1 MTHRNA
7 VTTAVKRTLK
17 MIDCDGSERE
27 ELLTKNLE
35 RKVTLC
41 LLNSFCRNVETNLNP
56 LPCWKQRVKKRGVGG
71 LPPIEPEWPPLWF
84 KTRKQKL
91 QSRCRRRRIWS
102 SDESR
107 LTRCKRKIR
116 RI

>member
-56 LPCWKQRVKKRGVGG
+56 LPCWKQRVKK
-71 LPPIEPEWPPLWF
+71 
-84 KTRKQKL
+84 K
-91 QSRCRRRRIWS
+91 RCWRTASNRARMATYVVQDTETEIT
-102 SDESR
+102 ESMSQEEDMEQ
-107 LTRCKRKIR
+107 
-116 RI
+116 